1 MGSSIPDWNEEVAFE
16 FFKEFAIH
24 DVLDKKKQIRLGTE
38 NQSVDDINNILDS
51 DEIKSRNVG
60 KGFRIADYRKIY
72 KGGLDKVKETTIGEL
87 IEGEP
92 LKEKFV
98 PLKEIESLMDKTPK
112 ELSRAVLARILESP
126 TDEKD
131 TKIALK
137 EGIDN
142 YDSYFNSLYEVT
154 EKESNVKNGKQTT
167 KTVRINELDDF
178 RNGAKFK
185 KLVELGFTNISIKGE
200 NKEGASYNLI
210 EELSGKVPAGDV
222 SSRKE
227 GFKSK
232 KEVKIGRGK
241 ETKTFQTTFPIM
253 DDSRGTVVR
262 ALDLQEIPLYLINRF
277 NNSLRKI
284 EEGSSIDPLILEAAV
299 VYDRDN
305 QEEVDTYKFVDRIPN
320 MLKGLEKTI
329 LNELRKE
336 MIDIERELEDK
347 SIYEDKETES
357 GKRIKEGSKFA
368 PKQSE
373 VMGLAK
379 NKKVSKK
386 VADEIVELHNKL
398 EKIKKDRKEK
408 EDAKKVKE
416 IPFEE
421 IIGIGM
427 SGINY
432 SSAED
437 ITEKIP
443 YQVFFKGQNKSIE
456 STLSA
461 GNYVA
466 AEKEKIIRT
475 KAEFLDALEE
485 ETYSEVNK
493 KIKSMKINAEFTD
506 GAIYQ
511 KSKEFLQ
518 KVLMRYLNDLEYVF
532 DIEFIVIK
540 TEKTTNKTKENPKGK
555 TNTTYKFKRLNAKR
569 KQIIFKGGGLNP
581 NPTKKREATRILE
594 SKTNTALL
602 NTFINSIRGN
612 IDTLERGI

>member
-1 MGSSIPDWNEEVAFE
+1 VGSSIPDWNEEVAFE
-16 FFKEFAIH
+16 FFKEFTIH

-72 KGGLDKVKETTIGEL
+72 KDGLDKVKETTIGEL

-98 PLKEIESLMDKTPK
+98 PLKEIESLMDKAPK

-154 EKESNVKNGKQTT
+154 EKESKVKNGTQTT

-185 KLVELGFTNISIKGE
+185 KLVELGFTNITIKGE
-200 NKEGASYNLI
+200 NKDGQSYNLI
-210 EELSGKVPAGDV
+210 EELSGKVPAGDI
-222 SSRKE
+222 SSRRGGFPKE
-227 GFKSK
+227 
-232 KEVKIGRGK
+232 E
-241 ETKTFQTTFPIM
+241 EE
-253 DDSRGTVVR
+253 RGTTAK
-262 ALDLQEIPLYLINRF
+262 ALDLQEIPLYLINRR

-299 VYDRDN
+299 KYDKDN
-305 QEEVDTYKFVDRIPN
+305 QEEVDTYKFVDGIPN

-379 NKKVSKK
+379 KKKVSKK

-398 EKIKKDRKEK
+398 EKIKEDRKEK

-466 AEKEKIIRT
+466 SIKEGIIKK
-475 KAEFLDALEE
+475 KAEFLDKEE
-485 ETYSEVNK
+485 ENIYSDSDYIEGYEE
-493 KIKSMKINAEFTD
+493 KIKSMKVNAEFTD

-532 DIEFIVIK
+532 DIEFIVTK
-540 TEKTTNKTKENPKGK
+540 TTKTTNKTEKNPKGK

-581 NPTKKREATRILE
+581 NPKKKREATRILE

>member
-1 MGSSIPDWNEEVAFE
+1 MKVDILGGSIPNWNEEVALE
-16 FFKEFAIH
+16 FFKEYVVVG
-24 DVLDKKKQIRLGTE
+24 VLDKKQQVRLGDSNE
-38 NQSVDDINNILDS
+38 NANQINNILELDAV
-51 DEIKSRNVG
+51 KQYNTG
-60 KGFRIADYRKIY
+60 TKIVDGY
-72 KGGLDKVKETTIGEL
+72 KKTYKQGLDKLKNTPIKEL
-87 IEGEP
+87 IENKP
-92 LKEKFV
+92 LKSKYESIKT
-98 PLKEIESLMDKTPK
+98 IESLMDKAPN
-112 ELSRAVLARILESP
+112 ELSRAVVSRILESP

-142 YDSYFNSLYEVT
+142 YDSYFDSLYNVT
-154 EKESNVKNGKQTT
+154 EKVSNVKNGKKIT
-167 KTVRINELDDF
+167 KTVTLNEMTNF
-178 RNGAKFK
+178 REGAKFK

-200 NKEGASYNLI
+200 NKAGQSYNLI
-210 EELSGKVPAGDV
+210 EELSGKVPAGEV

-232 KEVKIGRGK
+232 KEVTLGGR
-241 ETKTFQTTFPIM
+241 TFQTSFAM
-253 DDSRGTVVR
+253 ADESRGTSLR
-262 ALDLQEIPLYLINRF
+262 GLDLQEIPLYLINRF

-299 VYDRDN
+299 KYDRDN
-305 QEEVDTYKFVDRIPN
+305 EEEVKRYKFLDSVPK
-320 MLKGLEKTI
+320 MLEGLEKTI

-357 GKRIKEGSKFA
+357 GRRIKEGSKFA

-379 NKKVSKK
+379 DKKVSKK

-398 EKIKKDRKEK
+398 EKIKEDRKEK
-408 EDAKKVKE
+408 GDAKKVKE

-421 IIGIGM
+421 IIGIGL

-432 SSAED
+432 SSVED

-466 AEKEKIIRT
+466 TEKQEIIRA
-475 KAEFLDALEE
+475 KAEFLDKEE
-485 ETYSEVNK
+485 EDIYSDTSA
-493 KIKSMKINAEFTD
+493 KIKSMKVNAEFTD
-506 GAIYQ
+506 GGIYQ
-511 KSKEFLQ
+511 NTKEFLQ
-518 KVLMRYLNDLEYVF
+518 KVLMRYLNDLEHAF
-532 DIEFIVIK
+532 DVEFIVTK
-540 TEKTTNKTKENPKGK
+540 TTKTTNKTEKNPKGK
-555 TNTTYKFKRLNAKR
+555 TTTTYDFKRLNAKR

-581 NPTKKREATRILE
+581 IPKNKRQTTKILE
-594 SKTNTALL
+594 SKTNISMV
-602 NTFINSIRGN
+602 NTFINSIRSRV
-612 IDTLERGI
+612 DTLERGI

>member
-1 MGSSIPDWNEEVAFE
+1 LKVDILGGSIPNWSEDVALE
-16 FFKEFAIH
+16 FFKEYVVVG
-24 DVLDKKKQIRLGTE
+24 VLDKKEQVRLGDNNE
-38 NQSVDDINNILDS
+38 NANQINNILELDAVKQYNTNTKIV
-51 DEIKSRNVG
+51 DE
-60 KGFRIADYRKIY
+60 Y
-72 KGGLDKVKETTIGEL
+72 KKTYKQGLDKLKNTPIKEL
-87 IEGEP
+87 IENKPIKPKYESI
-92 LKEKFV
+92 KT
-98 PLKEIESLMDKTPK
+98 IESLMDKAPN
-112 ELSRAVLARILESP
+112 ELSRAVVSRILESP

-142 YDSYFNSLYEVT
+142 YDSYFDSLYNVT
-154 EKESNVKNGKQTT
+154 EKVSNVKNGKKIT
-167 KTVRINELDDF
+167 KTVTLNEMSNF
-178 RNGAKFK
+178 REGAKFK

-200 NKEGASYNLI
+200 NKDGQSYNLI
-210 EELSGKVPAGDV
+210 EAVGNQTKAGDIT
-222 SSRKE
+222 SRKD

-232 KEVKIGRGK
+232 KEVTSGGR
-241 ETKTFQTTFPIM
+241 TFQTRFAMT
-253 DDSRGTVVR
+253 DDSRGTTVR
-262 ALDLQEIPLYLINRF
+262 GLDLQEIPLYLINRR

-284 EEGSSIDPLILEAAV
+284 EEGSSIDPLILEAAIK
-299 VYDRDN
+299 YDRDN
-305 QEEVDTYKFVDRIPN
+305 QEEVDTYKFVDTIPN

-336 MIDIERELEDK
+336 MIDIERDLEDK

-357 GKRIKEGSKFA
+357 GRRIKEGSKFA
-368 PKQSE
+368 PEQSK

-379 NKKVSKK
+379 KKKVSNK
-386 VADEIVELHNKL
+386 VAKEIVELHNKL
-398 EKIKKDRKEK
+398 EKIKEDRKEK

-432 SSAED
+432 SNAED

-466 AEKEKIIRT
+466 SIKEEIIKK
-475 KAEFLDALEE
+475 KAEFLDKEE
-485 ETYSEVNK
+485 EDIYSDTSA
-493 KIKSMKINAEFTD
+493 KIKSMKVNAEFTD

-540 TEKTTNKTKENPKGK
+540 TEKTTNKGK
-555 TNTTYKFKRLNAKR
+555 TNTTYNFKRLNAKR

-581 NPTKKREATRILE
+581 IPKNKRQTTKILE
-594 SKTNTALL
+594 SKTNISMI
-602 NTFINSIRGN
+602 NTFINSIRSRV
-612 IDTLERGI
+612 DTLERGI

>member
-1 MGSSIPDWNEEVAFE
+1 LKVGIVGSSIPDWNEEVAFE
-16 FFKEFAIH
+16 FFKEFTIH

-72 KGGLDKVKETTIGEL
+72 KDGLDKVKETTIGEL

-98 PLKEIESLMDKTPK
+98 PLKEIESLMDKAPK

-154 EKESNVKNGKQTT
+154 EKESKVKNGTQTT

-185 KLVELGFTNISIKGE
+185 KLVELGFTNITIKGE
-200 NKEGASYNLI
+200 NKDGQSYNLI
-210 EELSGKVPAGDV
+210 EELSGKVPAGDI
-222 SSRKE
+222 SSRRGGFPKE
-227 GFKSK
+227 
-232 KEVKIGRGK
+232 E
-241 ETKTFQTTFPIM
+241 EE
-253 DDSRGTVVR
+253 RGTTAK
-262 ALDLQEIPLYLINRF
+262 ALDLQEIPLYLINRR

-299 VYDRDN
+299 KYDKDN
-305 QEEVDTYKFVDRIPN
+305 QEEVDTYKFVDGIPN

-379 NKKVSKK
+379 KKKVSKK

-398 EKIKKDRKEK
+398 EKIKEDRKEK

-466 AEKEKIIRT
+466 SIKEGIIKK
-475 KAEFLDALEE
+475 KAEFLDKEE
-485 ETYSEVNK
+485 ENIYSDSDYIEGYEE
-493 KIKSMKINAEFTD
+493 KIKSMKVNAEFTD

-532 DIEFIVIK
+532 DIEFIVTK
-540 TEKTTNKTKENPKGK
+540 TTKTTNKTEKNPKGK

-581 NPTKKREATRILE
+581 NPKKKREATRILE

>member
-16 FFKEFAIH
+16 FFKEFTIH

-72 KGGLDKVKETTIGEL
+72 KDGLDKVKETTIGEL

-98 PLKEIESLMDKTPK
+98 PLKEIESLMDKAPK

-154 EKESNVKNGKQTT
+154 EKESKVKNGTQTT

-185 KLVELGFTNISIKGE
+185 KLVELGFTNITIKGE
-200 NKEGASYNLI
+200 NKDGQSYNLI
-210 EELSGKVPAGDV
+210 EELSGKVPAGDI
-222 SSRKE
+222 SSRRGGFPKE
-227 GFKSK
+227 
-232 KEVKIGRGK
+232 E
-241 ETKTFQTTFPIM
+241 EE
-253 DDSRGTVVR
+253 RGTTAK
-262 ALDLQEIPLYLINRF
+262 ALDLQEIPLYLINRR

-299 VYDRDN
+299 KYDKDN
-305 QEEVDTYKFVDRIPN
+305 QEEVDTYKFVDGIPN

-379 NKKVSKK
+379 KKKVSKK

-398 EKIKKDRKEK
+398 EKIKEDRKEK

-466 AEKEKIIRT
+466 SIKEGIIKK
-475 KAEFLDALEE
+475 KAEFLDKEE
-485 ETYSEVNK
+485 ENIYSDSDYIEGYEE
-493 KIKSMKINAEFTD
+493 KIKSMKVNAEFTD

-532 DIEFIVIK
+532 DIEFIVTK
-540 TEKTTNKTKENPKGK
+540 TTKTTNKTEKNPKGK

-581 NPTKKREATRILE
+581 NPKKKREATRILE

>member
-72 KGGLDKVKETTIGEL
+72 KDGLDKVKETTIGEL

-98 PLKEIESLMDKTPK
+98 PLKEIESLMDKAPK

-154 EKESNVKNGKQTT
+154 EKESKVKNGTQTT
-167 KTVRINELDDF
+167 KTVRINELDNF
-178 RNGAKFK
+178 RDGAKFK
-185 KLVELGFTNISIKGE
+185 KLVELGFTNITIKGE
-200 NKEGASYNLI
+200 NKEGQSYNLI

-222 SSRKE
+222 SSRRGGFPKE
-227 GFKSK
+227 
-232 KEVKIGRGK
+232 EERA
-241 ETKTFQTTFPIM
+241 TTAK
-253 DDSRGTVVR
+253 

-284 EEGSSIDPLILEAAV
+284 GEGSSIDPLILEAAV
-299 VYDRDN
+299 KYDRDN
-305 QEEVDTYKFVDRIPN
+305 KKEVKRYKFLDNVPK
-320 MLKGLEKTI
+320 MLEGLEKTI

-336 MIDIERELEDK
+336 MIDIERDLEDK

-357 GKRIKEGSKFA
+357 GRRIKEGSKFA
-368 PKQSE
+368 PEQSK

-379 NKKVSKK
+379 KKKVSNK
-386 VADEIVELHNKL
+386 VAKEIVELYNKL
-398 EKIKKDRKEK
+398 KSDDDKK
-408 EDAKKVKE
+408 

-421 IIGIGM
+421 IIGIGL
-427 SGINY
+427 SGIDY
-432 SSAED
+432 SSVKE
-437 ITEKIP
+437 IKKIP
-443 YQVFFKGQNKSIE
+443 YGVFFKGQNKSIE

-466 AEKEKIIRT
+466 TEKQKIIRE
-475 KAEFLDALEE
+475 KAEFLDKEE
-485 ETYSEVNK
+485 EDIYSDTSA
-493 KIKSMKINAEFTD
+493 KIKSMKVNAEFTD

-532 DIEFIVIK
+532 DIEFIVTK
-540 TEKTTNKTKENPKGK
+540 TTKTTNKTEKNPKGK

-581 NPTKKREATRILE
+581 NPKKKREATRILQ

>member
-1 MGSSIPDWNEEVAFE
+1 MKVDILGGSIPNWSEDVALE
-16 FFKEFAIH
+16 FFKEYVVVG
-24 DVLDKKKQIRLGTE
+24 VLDKKEQVRLGDNNE
-38 NQSVDDINNILDS
+38 NANQINNILELDAVKQYNTNTKIV
-51 DEIKSRNVG
+51 DE
-60 KGFRIADYRKIY
+60 Y
-72 KGGLDKVKETTIGEL
+72 KKTYKQGLDKLKNTPIKEL
-87 IEGEP
+87 IENKP
-92 LKEKFV
+92 LKPKYESIKT
-98 PLKEIESLMDKTPK
+98 IESLMDKAPN
-112 ELSRAVLARILESP
+112 ELSRAVVSRILESP

-142 YDSYFNSLYEVT
+142 YDSYFDSLYNVT
-154 EKESNVKNGKQTT
+154 EKVSNVKNGKKIT
-167 KTVRINELDDF
+167 KTVTLNEMSNF
-178 RNGAKFK
+178 REGAKFK

-200 NKEGASYNLI
+200 NKDGQSYNLI
-210 EELSGKVPAGDV
+210 EAVGNQTKAGDIT
-222 SSRKE
+222 SRKD

-232 KEVKIGRGK
+232 KEVTSGGR
-241 ETKTFQTTFPIM
+241 TFQTRFAMT
-253 DDSRGTVVR
+253 DDSRGTTVR
-262 ALDLQEIPLYLINRF
+262 GLDLQEIPLYLINRR

-284 EEGSSIDPLILEAAV
+284 EEGSSIDPLILEAAIK
-299 VYDRDN
+299 YDRDN
-305 QEEVDTYKFVDRIPN
+305 QEEVDTYKFVDTIPN

-336 MIDIERELEDK
+336 MIDIERDLEDK

-357 GKRIKEGSKFA
+357 GRRIKEGSKFA
-368 PKQSE
+368 PEQSK

-379 NKKVSKK
+379 KKKVSNK
-386 VADEIVELHNKL
+386 VAKEIVELHNKL
-398 EKIKKDRKEK
+398 EKIKEDRKEK

-432 SSAED
+432 SNAED

-466 AEKEKIIRT
+466 SIKEEIIKK
-475 KAEFLDALEE
+475 KAEFLDKEE
-485 ETYSEVNK
+485 EDIYSDTSA
-493 KIKSMKINAEFTD
+493 KIKSMKVNAEFTD

-540 TEKTTNKTKENPKGK
+540 TEKTTNKGK
-555 TNTTYKFKRLNAKR
+555 TNTTYNFKRLNAKR

-581 NPTKKREATRILE
+581 IPKNKRQTTKILE
-594 SKTNTALL
+594 SKTNISMI
-602 NTFINSIRGN
+602 NTFINSIRSRV
-612 IDTLERGI
+612 DTLERGI

>member
-1 MGSSIPDWNEEVAFE
+1 VGSSIPDWNEEVAFE

-72 KGGLDKVKETTIGEL
+72 KDGLDKVKETKIGEL

-98 PLKEIESLMDKTPK
+98 PLKEIESLMDKAPK

-154 EKESNVKNGKQTT
+154 EKESKVKNGTQTT
-167 KTVRINELDDF
+167 KTVRINELDNF
-178 RNGAKFK
+178 RDGAKFK
-185 KLVELGFTNISIKGE
+185 KLVELGFTNITIKGE
-200 NKEGASYNLI
+200 NKEGQSYNLI

-222 SSRKE
+222 RSRTDINPMFRGLFPTEELTYDTRKT
-227 GFKSK
+227 SK
-232 KEVKIGRGK
+232 
-241 ETKTFQTTFPIM
+241 T
-253 DDSRGTVVR
+253 
-262 ALDLQEIPLYLINRF
+262 LDLQEIPLYLINRF

-284 EEGSSIDPLILEAAV
+284 GEGSSIDPLILEAAV
-299 VYDRDN
+299 KYDRDN
-305 QEEVDTYKFVDRIPN
+305 KETVKKYKFLDSVPK
-320 MLKGLEKTI
+320 MLEGLEKTI

-336 MIDIERELEDK
+336 MIDIERDLEDK

-357 GKRIKEGSKFA
+357 GRRIKEGSKFA
-368 PKQSE
+368 PEQSK

-379 NKKVSKK
+379 KKKVSNK
-386 VADEIVELHNKL
+386 VAKEIVELYNKL
-398 EKIKKDRKEK
+398 KSDDDKK
-408 EDAKKVKE
+408 

-421 IIGIGM
+421 IIGIGL
-427 SGINY
+427 SGIDY
-432 SSAED
+432 SSVKE
-437 ITEKIP
+437 IKKIP
-443 YQVFFKGQNKSIE
+443 YGVFFKGQNKSIE

-466 AEKEKIIRT
+466 TEKQKIIRE
-475 KAEFLDALEE
+475 KAEFLDKEE
-485 ETYSEVNK
+485 EDIYSDTSA
-493 KIKSMKINAEFTD
+493 KIKSMKVNAEFTD

-532 DIEFIVIK
+532 DIEFIVTK
-540 TEKTTNKTKENPKGK
+540 TTKTTNKTEKNPKGK

-581 NPTKKREATRILE
+581 NPKKKREATKILQ

>member
-72 KGGLDKVKETTIGEL
+72 KDGLDKVKETKIGEL

-98 PLKEIESLMDKTPK
+98 PLKEIESLMDKAPK

-126 TDEKD
+126 VDEKD

-154 EKESNVKNGKQTT
+154 EKESNVKNGTQTT
-167 KTVRINELDDF
+167 KTVRINELDNF
-178 RNGAKFK
+178 RDGAKFK
-185 KLVELGFTNISIKGE
+185 KLVELGFTNITIKGE
-200 NKEGASYNLI
+200 NKEGQSYNLI

-222 SSRKE
+222 SSRRGGFPKE
-227 GFKSK
+227 
-232 KEVKIGRGK
+232 E
-241 ETKTFQTTFPIM
+241 E
-253 DDSRGTVVR
+253 RGTTAK

-299 VYDRDN
+299 KYDRDN
-305 QEEVDTYKFVDRIPN
+305 EKEVKRYKFLDNVPS

-357 GKRIKEGSKFA
+357 GRRIKEGSKFA
-368 PKQSE
+368 PTQSK

-379 NKKVSKK
+379 KKKVSKK
-386 VADEIVELHNKL
+386 VADEIVEMYNKIMPVY
-398 EKIKKDRKEK
+398 KSGKKKGQKRKDK
-408 EDAKKVKE
+408 DKLS
-416 IPFEE
+416 FEE
-421 IIGIGM
+421 IIGIM
-427 SGINY
+427 KMKGIDFGNSESIQEGVGY
-432 SSAED
+432 A
-437 ITEKIP
+437 
-443 YQVFFKGQNKSIE
+443 QFFKGQNKSIE

-461 GNYVA
+461 GNFVA
-466 AEKEKIIRT
+466 TEKQNIIQA
-475 KAEFLDALEE
+475 KAEFLDEE
-485 ETYSEVNK
+485 EEKIYSDSDYIEGYEE
-493 KIKSMKINAEFTD
+493 KIKSMKVNAEFTD

-518 KVLMRYLNDLEYVF
+518 KVLMRYLNDLEHVF

-581 NPTKKREATRILE
+581 NPKKKREATRILQ

>member
-72 KGGLDKVKETTIGEL
+72 KDGLDKVKETTIGEL

-98 PLKEIESLMDKTPK
+98 PLKEIESLMDKAPK

-154 EKESNVKNGKQTT
+154 EKESNVKNGTQTT
-167 KTVRINELDDF
+167 KTVRINELDNF
-178 RNGAKFK
+178 RDGAKFK
-185 KLVELGFTNISIKGE
+185 KLVELGFTNITIKGE
-200 NKEGASYNLI
+200 NKKGKSYNLI

-222 SSRKE
+222 SSRRGGFPKE
-227 GFKSK
+227 
-232 KEVKIGRGK
+232 E
-241 ETKTFQTTFPIM
+241 E
-253 DDSRGTVVR
+253 RGTTAK

-284 EEGSSIDPLILEAAV
+284 GEGSSIDPLILEAAV
-299 VYDRDN
+299 KYDRDN
-305 QEEVDTYKFVDRIPN
+305 KETVKKYKFLDSVPK
-320 MLKGLEKTI
+320 MLEGLEKTI

-336 MIDIERELEDK
+336 MIDIERDLEDK

-357 GKRIKEGSKFA
+357 GRRIKEGSKFA
-368 PKQSE
+368 PEQSK

-379 NKKVSKK
+379 KKKVSNK
-386 VADEIVELHNKL
+386 VAKEIVELYNKL
-398 EKIKKDRKEK
+398 KSDDDKK
-408 EDAKKVKE
+408 

-421 IIGIGM
+421 IIGIGL
-427 SGINY
+427 SGIDY
-432 SSAED
+432 SSVKE
-437 ITEKIP
+437 IKKIP
-443 YQVFFKGQNKSIE
+443 YGVFFKGQNKSIE

-466 AEKEKIIRT
+466 TEKQKIIRE
-475 KAEFLDALEE
+475 KAEFLDKEE
-485 ETYSEVNK
+485 EDIYSDTSA
-493 KIKSMKINAEFTD
+493 KIKSMKVNAEFTD

-532 DIEFIVIK
+532 DIEFIVTK
-540 TEKTTNKTKENPKGK
+540 TTKTTNKTEKNPKGK

-581 NPTKKREATRILE
+581 NPKKKREATKILQ

>member
-1 MGSSIPDWNEEVAFE
+1 MKVDILGGSIPNWSEDVALE
-16 FFKEFAIH
+16 FFKEYVVVG
-24 DVLDKKKQIRLGTE
+24 VLDKKEQVRLGDNNE
-38 NQSVDDINNILDS
+38 NANQINNILELDAVKQYNTNTKIV
-51 DEIKSRNVG
+51 DE
-60 KGFRIADYRKIY
+60 Y
-72 KGGLDKVKETTIGEL
+72 KKTYKQGLDKLKNTPIKEL
-87 IEGEP
+87 IENKPIKPKYESI
-92 LKEKFV
+92 KT
-98 PLKEIESLMDKTPK
+98 IESLMDKAPN
-112 ELSRAVLARILESP
+112 ELSRAVVSRILESP

-142 YDSYFNSLYEVT
+142 YDSYFDSLYNVT
-154 EKESNVKNGKQTT
+154 EKVSNVKNGKKIT
-167 KTVRINELDDF
+167 KTVTLNEMSNF
-178 RNGAKFK
+178 REGAKFK

-200 NKEGASYNLI
+200 NKDGQSYNLI
-210 EELSGKVPAGDV
+210 EAVGNQTKAGDIT
-222 SSRKE
+222 SRKD

-232 KEVKIGRGK
+232 KEVTSGGR
-241 ETKTFQTTFPIM
+241 TFQTRFAMT
-253 DDSRGTVVR
+253 DDSRGTTVR
-262 ALDLQEIPLYLINRF
+262 GLDLQEIPLYLINRR

-284 EEGSSIDPLILEAAV
+284 EEGSSIDPLILEAAIK
-299 VYDRDN
+299 YDRDN
-305 QEEVDTYKFVDRIPN
+305 QEEVDTYKFVDTIPN

-336 MIDIERELEDK
+336 MIDIERDLEDK

-357 GKRIKEGSKFA
+357 GRRIKEGSKFA
-368 PKQSE
+368 PEQSK

-379 NKKVSKK
+379 KKKVSNK
-386 VADEIVELHNKL
+386 VAKEIVELHNKL
-398 EKIKKDRKEK
+398 EKIKEDRKEK

-432 SSAED
+432 SNAED

-466 AEKEKIIRT
+466 SIKEEIIKK
-475 KAEFLDALEE
+475 KAEFLDKEE
-485 ETYSEVNK
+485 EDIYSDTSA
-493 KIKSMKINAEFTD
+493 KIKSMKVNAEFTD

-540 TEKTTNKTKENPKGK
+540 TEKTTNKGK
-555 TNTTYKFKRLNAKR
+555 TNTTYNFKRLNAKR

-581 NPTKKREATRILE
+581 IPKNKRQTTKILE
-594 SKTNTALL
+594 SKTNISMI
-602 NTFINSIRGN
+602 NTFINSIRSRV
-612 IDTLERGI
+612 DTLERGI

>member
-16 FFKEFAIH
+16 FFKEFTIH

-72 KGGLDKVKETTIGEL
+72 KDGLDKVKETTIGEL

-98 PLKEIESLMDKTPK
+98 PLKEIESLMDKAPK

-154 EKESNVKNGKQTT
+154 EKESKVKNGTQTT

-185 KLVELGFTNISIKGE
+185 KLVELGFTNITIKGE
-200 NKEGASYNLI
+200 NKDGQSYNLI
-210 EELSGKVPAGDV
+210 EELSGKVPAGDI
-222 SSRKE
+222 SSRRGGFPKE
-227 GFKSK
+227 
-232 KEVKIGRGK
+232 E
-241 ETKTFQTTFPIM
+241 EE
-253 DDSRGTVVR
+253 RGTTAK
-262 ALDLQEIPLYLINRF
+262 ALDLQQIPLYLINRF

-284 EEGSSIDPLILEAAV
+284 GEGSSIDPLILEAAV
-299 VYDRDN
+299 KYDKDN
-305 QEEVDTYKFVDRIPN
+305 QEEVDTYKFVDGIPN

-379 NKKVSKK
+379 KKKVSKK
-386 VADEIVELHNKL
+386 VADEIVEFYNKL
-398 EKIKKDRKEK
+398 DKIKQDRKEK

-466 AEKEKIIRT
+466 SIKEGIIKK
-475 KAEFLDALEE
+475 KAEFLDKEE
-485 ETYSEVNK
+485 ENIYSDSDYIEGYEE
-493 KIKSMKINAEFTD
+493 KIKSMKVNAEFTD

-532 DIEFIVIK
+532 DIEFIVTK
-540 TEKTTNKTKENPKGK
+540 TTKTTNKTEKNPKGK

-581 NPTKKREATRILE
+581 NPKKKREATRILE

>member
-60 KGFRIADYRKIY
+60 KGFKIADYRKIY
-72 KGGLDKVKETTIGEL
+72 KDGLDKVKETKIGEL

-98 PLKEIESLMDKTPK
+98 PLKEIESLMDKAPK

-137 EGIDN
+137 EGVDN

-154 EKESNVKNGKQTT
+154 EKESNVKNGTQTT

-185 KLVELGFTNISIKGE
+185 KLVELGFTNITIKGE
-200 NKEGASYNLI
+200 NKKGESYNLI

-222 SSRKE
+222 SSRRGGFPKE
-227 GFKSK
+227 
-232 KEVKIGRGK
+232 E
-241 ETKTFQTTFPIM
+241 E
-253 DDSRGTVVR
+253 RGTTAK

-284 EEGSSIDPLILEAAV
+284 KEGSSIDPLILEAAIK
-299 VYDRDN
+299 YDRDN
-305 QEEVDTYKFVDRIPN
+305 QEEVDTYKFVDTIPN

-357 GKRIKEGSKFA
+357 GKRIQEGSKFA
-368 PKQSE
+368 PEQSE

-379 NKKVSKK
+379 KKKVSKK

-432 SSAED
+432 SNAED

-466 AEKEKIIRT
+466 SIKERIIKK
-475 KAEFLDALEE
+475 KAEFLDKEE
-485 ETYSEVNK
+485 ENIYSDTSA
-493 KIKSMKINAEFTD
+493 KIKSMKVNAEFTD

-532 DIEFIVIK
+532 DIEFIVTK
-540 TEKTTNKTKENPKGK
+540 TTKTTNKTEKNPKGK
-555 TNTTYKFKRLNAKR
+555 TNTTYKFEKLNAKR

-581 NPTKKREATRILE
+581 NPKKKREATRILE

>member
-1 MGSSIPDWNEEVAFE
+1 MGSSIPNWNEEVAFE

-72 KGGLDKVKETTIGEL
+72 KDGLDKVKETKIGEL

-98 PLKEIESLMDKTPK
+98 PLKEIESLMDKAPK

-154 EKESNVKNGKQTT
+154 EKESNVKNGTQTT

-185 KLVELGFTNISIKGE
+185 KLVELGFTNITIKGE
-200 NKEGASYNLI
+200 NKDGQSYNLI
-210 EELSGKVPAGDV
+210 EELSGKVPAGDI
-222 SSRKE
+222 SSKRG

-232 KEVKIGRGK
+232 KEVTSGG
-241 ETKTFQTTFPIM
+241 KTFQTRFAIA
-253 DDSRGTVVR
+253 DDSRGTTAK
-262 ALDLQEIPLYLINRF
+262 ALDLQEIPLYLINRR

-299 VYDRDN
+299 KYDKDN
-305 QEEVDTYKFVDRIPN
+305 KKEVKRYKFLDNVPS
-320 MLKGLEKTI
+320 MLKELEKTI

-357 GKRIKEGSKFA
+357 GRRIKEGSKFA
-368 PKQSE
+368 PTQSK

-379 NKKVSKK
+379 KKKVSKK
-386 VADEIVELHNKL
+386 VADEIVEMYNKIMP
-398 EKIKKDRKEK
+398 EYKSGKKKGQKRKDK
-408 EDAKKVKE
+408 DKLS
-416 IPFEE
+416 FEE
-421 IIGIGM
+421 IIGIMKMKGTDFGN
-427 SGINY
+427 SKSIQEGVGY
-432 SSAED
+432 A
-437 ITEKIP
+437 
-443 YQVFFKGQNKSIE
+443 QFFKGQNKSIE

-461 GNYVA
+461 GNFVA
-466 AEKEKIIRT
+466 TEKQNIIQA
-475 KAEFLDALEE
+475 KAEFLDKEE
-485 ETYSEVNK
+485 EDIYSDTSL
-493 KIKSMKINAEFTD
+493 KIKGMKIKQQVGDGFTD
-506 GAIYQ
+506 GEVYQ

-518 KVLMRYLNDLEYVF
+518 KVLMRYLNDLEHVF

-540 TEKTTNKTKENPKGK
+540 TEKTTTKG
-555 TNTTYKFKRLNAKR
+555 NTSITYEFKRLNAKR

-581 NPTKKREATRILE
+581 NPKKKREATRILQ

>member
-72 KGGLDKVKETTIGEL
+72 KDGLDKVKETTIGEL

-98 PLKEIESLMDKTPK
+98 PLKEIESLMDKAPK

-200 NKEGASYNLI
+200 NKDGQSYNLI

-222 SSRKE
+222 SSKTG

-232 KEVKIGRGK
+232 KEVTSGG
-241 ETKTFQTTFPIM
+241 KTFQTRFAIA
-253 DDSRGTVVR
+253 DDSRGTTAK

-284 EEGSSIDPLILEAAV
+284 GEGSSIDPLILEAAV
-299 VYDRDN
+299 KYDRDN
-305 QEEVDTYKFVDRIPN
+305 QEEVDTYKFVDTIPN

-379 NKKVSKK
+379 KKKVSKK

-398 EKIKKDRKEK
+398 EKIKEDRKEK

-466 AEKEKIIRT
+466 SIKEEIIKK
-475 KAEFLDALEE
+475 KAEFLDKEE
-485 ETYSEVNK
+485 EDIYSDTNA
-493 KIKSMKINAEFTD
+493 KIKSMKVNAEFTD

-581 NPTKKREATRILE
+581 NPKKKREATRILE